1 MKLLICN
8 HKYGMISI
16 LLFLSLLV
24 FGCLQFETAALT
36 ENKNL
41 IQSKSVSKLKAR
53 VAIIID
59 DVGFLRKPA
68 TELLKVPVKL
78 TWSVLPFG
86 PFSQEL
92 ALAGRKCGFEVML
105 HLPMASFHGKINPGP
120 GIINRN
126 WQPEMMLQQLDADLQ
141 AVPGATGI
149 NNHMGSPGRIDQ
161 VLMTVLM
168 KDIHRRHLFY
178 VDSVTDFSVAGY
190 YAKLYRV
197 PYAKRDVFIDHYRE
211 LTANEASLRQLILI
225 ALKNGS
231 AIGIGHA
238 REGTA
243 TEITAML
250 PEFAKAGV
258 EIVPVS
264 ELVKD

>member
-1 MKLLICN
+1 MIVFQLCLL
-8 HKYGMISI
+8 
-16 LLFLSLLV
+16 LLL
-24 FGCLQFETAALT
+24 FGCLQFETAAVS
-36 ENKNL
+36 ENNKS
-41 IQSKSVSKLKAR
+41 IQSESVPKLKAR

-59 DVGFLRKPA
+59 DVGFLHEPA
-68 TELLKVPVKL
+68 MELLKIPARL

-92 ALAGRKCGFEVML
+92 ALAGHKRGFEVML
-105 HLPMASFHGKINPGP
+105 HLPMASFRGKINPGP
-120 GIINRN
+120 GVIDRN
-126 WQPEMMLQQLDADLQ
+126 WQPEKMLQQLDADLK

-149 NNHMGSPGRIDQ
+149 NNHMGSPGHIDR

-168 KDIHRRHLFY
+168 QEISRRHLFY
-178 VDSVTDFSVAGY
+178 VDSITDFSVAGY

-197 PYAKRDVFIDHYRE
+197 SYAKRDVFIDHYRE
-211 LTANEASLRQLILI
+211 LTANEASLRQLIQI

-231 AIGIGHA
+231 AIGIGHT